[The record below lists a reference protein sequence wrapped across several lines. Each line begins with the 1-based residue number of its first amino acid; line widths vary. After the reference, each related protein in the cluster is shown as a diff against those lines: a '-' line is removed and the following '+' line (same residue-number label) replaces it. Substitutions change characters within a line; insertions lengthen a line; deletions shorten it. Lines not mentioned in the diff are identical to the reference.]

1 MKRRFLC
8 WIHAGSLN
16 IFGLTKHLQNEIDG
30 DFFAIYDFT
39 EKPKKFL
46 RKQKL
51 VDFKKIWF
59 YNESIKKNHQSP
71 DTKYLSEFEEKYGIK
86 LWKLAANERIFIFNE
101 FYQFS
106 TNEILSIIEQEC
118 KFYEDILNEINPD
131 YVLMLRPYF
140 HYDTIFYQLCVAK
153 GIQVLDLDTS
163 RFPNRSI
170 ISSKNPSYNLEK
182 HGNNG
187 VHQKSEL
194 EIKYEKFT
202 NPDKIRSFG
211 DLQKYRKNNLA
222 FGKGT
227 DYEGTSKDFISA
239 GLEYFF
245 TSNKIINR
253 NYKYF
258 GRSKFKVLI
267 NYINDIF
274 RQRRRERFI
283 EKNFLKEFN
292 KEDKFVLF
300 LLAVDSESSTLLDTA
315 FYINQIEVAKNIVK
329 SLPIEY
335 RLLVK
340 EHPASGLRSWRKID
354 VYKELID
361 TPNVVPI
368 HYSANT
374 EELIKKSSLVISLSG
389 STSLDALFFEKPS
402 IVFADTDYSMIP
414 EVRKI
419 DKIENLSNTI
429 HDALKTRVD
438 PKNIEKYVQFI
449 EKNSFDYN
457 FILHVME
464 MQKYVYHGSLLVD
477 VEFSEE
483 ELNKFFDK
491 TKSEFTK
498 LTRAYVEKINDDIQ
512 SNKL

>member
-16 IFGLTKHLQNEIDG
+16 IFGLTKYLQNEIDC

-39 EKPKKFL
+39 EKPKKFF

-59 YNESIKKNHQSP
+59 YDESIKKNHQSP

-118 KFYEDILNEINPD
+118 KFYENILNEINPD
-131 YVLMLRPYF
+131 YVLMVRPYF

-163 RFPNRSI
+163 RFPNRSV

-182 HGNNG
+182 YENNG
-187 VHQKSEL
+187 ERKKSEL
-194 EIKYEKFT
+194 EIKYEEFT
-202 NPDKIRSFG
+202 DPNKIRSFE
-211 DLQKYRKNNLA
+211 DLQKYRKNNLG

-227 DYEGTSKDFISA
+227 DYENTYKDFIST

-267 NYINDIF
+267 NYVNDIF

-283 EKNFLKEFN
+283 EKKFLKEFN
-292 KEDKFVLF
+292 KKDKFVLF
-300 LLAVDSESSTLLDTA
+300 LLAVDFESSTLLDTA

-335 RLLVK
+335 KLLVK
-340 EHPASGLRSWRKID
+340 EHPAAGLRSWRKID
-354 VYKELID
+354 VYKELIS
-361 TPNVVPI
+361 TPNIIPI
-368 HYSANT
+368 HHSANT

-389 STSLDALFFEKPS
+389 STSLDAVFFEKPS
-402 IVFADTDYSMIP
+402 IVFVDTDYSMIP

-429 HDALKTRVD
+429 HDALKTKVD
-438 PKNIEKYVQFI
+438 QKNIEKYIQFI

-457 FILHVME
+457 FILHVIE
-464 MQKYVYHGSLLVD
+464 MQKYVFHGSLLVD

-483 ELNKFFDK
+483 EINEFFDK
-491 TKSEFTK
+491 TKSRFQQLK
-498 LTRAYVEKINDDIQ
+498 NAYLEYIQ
-512 SNKL
+512 KDF

>member
-1 MKRRFLC
+1 MKKRFLC

-39 EKPKKFL
+39 EKPKKFFQ
-46 RKQKL
+46 KQKL

-59 YNESIKKNHQSP
+59 YNDSIKKNHQSP

-118 KFYEDILNEINPD
+118 KFYENILSEINPD

-140 HYDTIFYQLCVAK
+140 HYDTIFYQLCLAK

-163 RFPNRSI
+163 RFPNRSV

-182 HGNNG
+182 YENNG
-187 VHQKSEL
+187 GREKSEL
-194 EIKYEKFT
+194 EIKYEEFPY
-202 NPDKIRSFG
+202 PDKIRSFE

-274 RQRRRERFI
+274 RQRRREGFI
-283 EKNFLKEFN
+283 DKNFLKEFN
-292 KEDKFVLF
+292 KKDKFVLF

-335 RLLVK
+335 KLLVK

-354 VYKELID
+354 VYID
-361 TPNVVPI
+361 LVSTPNVVPI
-368 HYSANT
+368 HHYANT

-402 IVFADTDYSMIP
+402 IVFANTDYSMIP

-429 HDALKTRVD
+429 NDALKTRVA

-464 MQKYVYHGSLLVD
+464 AQKYVYHGSLLVD

-483 ELNKFFDK
+483 EMNEFLNK
-491 TKSEFTK
+491 TKSRFAK
-498 LTRAYVEKINDDIQ
+498 LTRAYVEKINEDI
-512 SNKL
+512 

>member
-1 MKRRFLC
+1 M
-8 WIHAGSLN
+8 ISL
-16 IFGLTKHLQNEIDG
+16 K
-30 DFFAIYDFT
+30 
-39 EKPKKFL
+39 KPKKFF

-59 YNESIKKNHQSP
+59 YDESIKKNHQSP

-118 KFYEDILNEINPD
+118 KFYENILDEINPD
-131 YVLMLRPYF
+131 YVLMVRPYF

-163 RFPNRSI
+163 RFPNRSV

-182 HGNNG
+182 YENNG
-187 VHQKSEL
+187 ERKKSEL
-194 EIKYEKFT
+194 EIKYEEFT
-202 NPDKIRSFG
+202 DPNKIRSFE

-227 DYEGTSKDFISA
+227 DYENTYKDFIST

-283 EKNFLKEFN
+283 EKKLKSLRWCGISNRKLTSYDVTELGNNYYMNEFSAAIGLVQLKKIN
-292 KEDKFVLF
+292 KLTKMRQKIAKKYFNEIDIGDKMLF
-300 LLAVDSESSTLLDTA
+300 DKRCSYHLYWICVKNRNKFRKLLNE
-315 FYINQIEVAKNIVK
+315 KNIETGTHYK
-329 SLPIEY
+329 PIHTFTLYKKNFSLPITE
-335 RLLVK
+335 
-340 EHPASGLRSWRKID
+340 KISNEI
-354 VYKELID
+354 VTI
-361 TPNVVPI
+361 PI
-368 HYSANT
+368 HPN
-374 EELIKKSSLVISLSG
+374 LKSH
-389 STSLDALFFEKPS
+389 E
-402 IVFADTDYSMIP
+402 
-414 EVRKI
+414 I
-419 DKIENLSNTI
+419 DKIISTI
-429 HDALKTRVD
+429 
-438 PKNIEKYVQFI
+438 
-449 EKNSFDYN
+449 
-457 FILHVME
+457 
-464 MQKYVYHGSLLVD
+464 
-477 VEFSEE
+477 
-483 ELNKFFDK
+483 NK
-491 TKSEFTK
+491 S
-498 LTRAYVEKINDDIQ
+498 I
-512 SNKL
+512 